1 MGLITPLIKFL
12 RGEKDSEDEPYGA
25 KKTRY
30 SEFLSAVSEVEST
43 IVREVMTPRTDMV
56 YLDISSPPDEL
67 KNTILKCKHSNIPVY
82 NRRIEEILGVL
93 DLRDVPKLLI
103 NEINISYENLR
114 SILKE
119 PYIVPDTKKI
129 TELLEELIKKQIELA
144 LVVDEYG
151 GVSGIVTQKDLCIEM
166 VKNIGFVADDVL
178 LFDESGLV
186 SVCANTDID
195 KVEELFD
202 VDIPHKDFDTIGGFL
217 FHLSGRIPAE
227 GESFKYKN
235 LLFKV
240 AKAEENKL
248 EKICI
253 EKIKK

>member
-67 KNTILKCKHSNIPVY
+67 KNTILKCKHSNIP
-82 NRRIEEILGVL
+82 
-93 DLRDVPKLLI
+93 PKLLI